1 MIAIITG
8 FVVCMIS
15 CCERP
20 NKVSATQAATA
31 VIPMNN
37 MPLRIETKTETN
49 NVLPTYSQVL
59 NANP

>member
-1 MIAIITG
+1 M
-8 FVVCMIS
+8 CMIS

-31 VIPMNN
+31 VIPMNI